1 MLKKNRIIFLSSA
14 IILLLLMVKI
24 IIDFPY
30 RKNIPDITEK
40 ENISPILKDLIKT
53 ASRKAYIN
61 P

>member
-40 ENISPILKDLIKT
+40 ENISPILKD
-53 ASRKAYIN
+53 R
-61 P
+61 